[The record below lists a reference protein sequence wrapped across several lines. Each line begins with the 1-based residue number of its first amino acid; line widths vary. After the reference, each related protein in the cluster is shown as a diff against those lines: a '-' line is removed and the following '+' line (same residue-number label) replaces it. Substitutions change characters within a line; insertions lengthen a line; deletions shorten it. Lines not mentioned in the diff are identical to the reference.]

1 MNSYESVQSGGV
13 RMKVIRLSTRDVASV
28 FVNNTYI
35 CGFTGRGKLILLWIK
50 ESDTTE
56 EESETLKEARK

>member
-13 RMKVIRLSTRDVASV
+13 RMKVISLSTRDMASI

-50 ESDTTE
+50 ES
-56 EESETLKEARK
+56 ETLKEVKG